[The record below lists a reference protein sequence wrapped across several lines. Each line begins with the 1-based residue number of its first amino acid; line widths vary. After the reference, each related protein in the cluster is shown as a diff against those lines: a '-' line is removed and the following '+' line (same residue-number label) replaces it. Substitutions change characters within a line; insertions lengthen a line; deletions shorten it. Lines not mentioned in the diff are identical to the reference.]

1 MKEKPPDKLQPFKQQ
16 EPSID
21 PLDLLYA
28 GIGYMGVWYES
39 QMVFIK
45 HEMEKEELSE
55 RDEDLIQ
62 GLQATHALAI
72 DLFSRLFSR
81 QSPDENILRALH
93 QSTAQAM
100 KQLAHE
106 GKRFVDHI
114 EEGRNKR

>member
-1 MKEKPPDKLQPFKQQ
+1 MKEERPDKLQLLKQQ

-28 GIGYMGVWYES
+28 GIGYLGVLYES
-39 QMVFIK
+39 QLVFIK

-55 RDEDLIQ
+55 RHEELIQ
-62 GLQATHALAI
+62 CLQATHVLAV
-72 DLFSRLFSR
+72 DMFSRLFSR
-81 QSPDENILRALH
+81 QPQNENVLRALQ

-114 EEGRNKR
+114 DEGRNKR